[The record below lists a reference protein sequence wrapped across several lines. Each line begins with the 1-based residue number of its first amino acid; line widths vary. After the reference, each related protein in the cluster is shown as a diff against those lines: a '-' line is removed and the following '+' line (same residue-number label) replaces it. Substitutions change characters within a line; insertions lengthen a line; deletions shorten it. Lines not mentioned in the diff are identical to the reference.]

1 MKILHTSDWHIGQ
14 RLYGNDRH
22 NEHRMFFDWL
32 LQFIR
37 AEQVDVLLV
46 CGDIFDMAYPSNQA
60 LRSYYQFLREISETS
75 CRQVIITGGNH
86 DSVGTLEAPREVL
99 QVLNVTIVAGA
110 PDNQQD
116 EIIEL
121 RDKAGNLQAVVGA
134 VPFLRDR
141 DIRIPAAGESSNER
155 IEAVRQGILKHYRR
169 LADLMLPYREQ
180 NIPQIVTGH
189 LYMQGSRLSESER
202 DLQIGNQAGVSAA
215 AFPAA
220 FDYYALGHIH
230 CPQTISTSPV
240 VEYCGS
246 PLPLSFSE
254 QHDTKSMRLLTVKNG
269 KLSHQKIPIPLF
281 REIKTIRGSFAEISR
296 QISNYECSSPLP
308 AWLEVCIEEQHTDP
322 GLLRAADDF
331 VEQINNENE
340 NLRII
345 RHTVT
350 FTDRTLPAY
359 LTGDHQRT
367 LNELRETEVFDQLL
381 DQHNIIDKDELKRTF
396 DELLEIVHQSDNE
409 RKEMSHD
416 K

>member
-22 NEHRMFFDWL
+22 DEHRMFFDWL

-37 AEQVDVLLV
+37 TEQVDVLLV

-60 LRSYYQFLREISETS
+60 LRSYYQLLREISETS

-99 QVLNVTIVAGA
+99 QVLNVMIVAGA
-110 PDNQQD
+110 PANQQD
-116 EIIEL
+116 EIVEL
-121 RDKAGNLQAVVGA
+121 RDKDGKLLAVVGA

-141 DIRIPAAGESSNER
+141 DIRIPTAGQSANER
-155 IEAVRQGILKHYRR
+155 IEAVRQGILNHYRR
-169 LADLMLPYREQ
+169 LAELMQPYHEQ
-180 NIPQIVTGH
+180 NLPLIVTGH

-202 DLQIGNQAGVSAA
+202 DLQLGNQAGVSAA
-215 AFPAA
+215 AFPTT

-230 CPQTISTSPV
+230 RPQTISSAPV

-254 QHDTKSMRLLTVKNG
+254 QNDKKLMRLLTVENG
-269 KLSHQKIPIPLF
+269 KLLHQKIPIPLF

-296 QISNYECSSPLP
+296 RISNYEHLSPLS

-322 GLLRAADDF
+322 ILLRAADDF
-331 VEQINNENE
+331 VEQINNEKE

-350 FTDRTLPAY
+350 FTDRILPAY
-359 LTGDHQRT
+359 LTGDDQRT
-367 LNELRETEVFDQLL
+367 LDELRETEVFDQLL
-381 DQHNIIDKDELKRTF
+381 DQQGIDDRDELKHTF
-396 DELLEIVHQSDNE
+396 DELLGIVYQSANDRE
-409 RKEMSHD
+409 EMSHD
-416 K
+416 I

>member
-22 NEHRMFFDWL
+22 DEHRMFFDWL

-37 AEQVDVLLV
+37 TEKVDALLV

-60 LRSYYQFLREISETS
+60 LRSYYQLLREISETS
-75 CRQVIITGGNH
+75 CRQIIITGGNH

-99 QVLNVTIVAGA
+99 QVLNVTIVAGVPA
-110 PDNQQD
+110 NQQD

-121 RDKAGNLQAVVGA
+121 HDKDGKLQAVVGA

-141 DIRIPAAGESSNER
+141 DIRIPVAGESTNER
-155 IEAVRQGILKHYRR
+155 IEAVRQGILNHYHQ
-169 LADLMLPYREQ
+169 LAELMLPYREQ

-189 LYMQGSRLSESER
+189 LYMQGSQLSESER
-202 DLQIGNQAGVSAA
+202 DLQLGNQAGVSAA
-215 AFPAA
+215 AFPIA

-230 CPQTISTSPV
+230 RPQTISKSPV

-254 QHDTKSMRLLTVKNG
+254 QNDNKLMRLLTVENG

-281 REIKTIRGSFAEISR
+281 REVKTIRGSFAEISR
-296 QISNYECSSPLP
+296 KISNYECASALP
-308 AWLEVCIEEQHTDP
+308 AWLEVCIEELHADP
-322 GLLRAADDF
+322 ILLRAADDF
-331 VEQINNENE
+331 VEQINTEKE

-359 LTGDHQRT
+359 LTGDDQRT
-367 LNELRETEVFDQLL
+367 LDELRETEVFDQLL
-381 DQHNIIDKDELKRTF
+381 DQQGIEDREELKHTF

-409 RKEMSHD
+409 REEIKLD
-416 K
+416 